1 MVHNCFYWQSLKLM
15 LSCENLTISF
25 SDIATVGAVAISA
38 PQFSS
43 SQQSFI
49 SNMGPCFYIEVSIS
63 YKFYFLISPPLSTPD
78 LLDIVQLVAGGALLR
93 VLQEGFEDK
102 LPSF

>member
-1 MVHNCFYWQSLKLM
+1 
-15 LSCENLTISF
+15 
-25 SDIATVGAVAISA
+25 
-38 PQFSS
+38 
-43 SQQSFI
+43 
-49 SNMGPCFYIEVSIS
+49 MGPCFYIEVSIS
-63 YKFYFLISPPLSTPD
+63 YISYFLISPPLSTPD